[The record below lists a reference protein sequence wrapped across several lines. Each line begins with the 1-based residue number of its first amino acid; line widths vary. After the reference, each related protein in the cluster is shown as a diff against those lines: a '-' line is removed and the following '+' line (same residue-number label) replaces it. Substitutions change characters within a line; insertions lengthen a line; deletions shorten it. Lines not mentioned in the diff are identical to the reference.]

1 MWIQLYSYKLPA
13 AAAITGH
20 SPAGGCLLSLCCDYR
35 VMQGPKFTIGLNETL
50 LGIVA
55 PFWFKV
61 GMCLLKVSTKFR
73 GAQHSKRVL
82 LAFSPK
88 IVKDI
93 SLTLCSPL
101 KKPDI

>member
-61 GMCLLKVSTKFR
+61 VINEWNRNL
-73 GAQHSKRVL
+73 AQYNIWSRHILRKL
-82 LAFSPK
+82 
-88 IVKDI
+88 
-93 SLTLCSPL
+93 
-101 KKPDI
+101 

>member
-61 GMCLLKVSTKFR
+61 VINEWNRNF
-73 GAQHSKRVL
+73 AQYNIWSRHILHKL
-82 LAFSPK
+82 
-88 IVKDI
+88 
-93 SLTLCSPL
+93 
-101 KKPDI
+101 

>member
-73 GAQHSKRVL
+73 GAQHSRKVL
-82 LAFSPK
+82 LGTFSEYCERHFVDTVFPT
-88 IVKDI
+88 
-93 SLTLCSPL
+93 LTP
-101 KKPDI
+101 

>member
-61 GMCLLKVSTKFR
+61 VINEWNRNF
-73 GAQHSKRVL
+73 AQYNIWSRHILRKL
-82 LAFSPK
+82 
-88 IVKDI
+88 
-93 SLTLCSPL
+93 
-101 KKPDI
+101 